1 MGNKQYGLKIP
12 SNVICGCG
20 SIKELIKIIQKAKA
34 TRIGL
39 FVDPAVLKLNIV
51 NDLLQQLESNFK
63 QVVVIDDIK
72 SEPEDWQVKNVYHKI
87 KDKKIELLAAIGG
100 GSVMDTAK
108 IVAVMLTNIR
118 YENDLTDTTLIEKPA
133 VPLVA
138 VPTSSGTG
146 SEATPN
152 SIILFPEKKIKIG
165 VVHEYF
171 LPLQV
176 ILDPELT
183 ISLPPSVTAA
193 TGLDAFCHCIET
205 YISKKSNY
213 ICEMFSLQGI
223 KLIGQNLREAYTNG
237 ENIEAREKMLLAAF
251 YGGVAISCSST
262 VAVHALSYPLG
273 GRYRIPHGV
282 SNAILLPYVMKYNMG
297 SIGEKATSIAKA
309 MCIDT
314 SNLSQEQIGAKVVEE
329 IFRLT
334 EDLNIPSNLKHF
346 GINSA
351 DITLLANSASQVTRL
366 LDQNPKKMSLDD
378 ITAIYGQVL

>member
-1 MGNKQYGLKIP
+1 
-12 SNVICGCG
+12 
-20 SIKELIKIIQKAKA
+20 
-34 TRIGL
+34 
-39 FVDPAVLKLNIV
+39 
-51 NDLLQQLESNFK
+51 
-63 QVVVIDDIK
+63 
-72 SEPEDWQVKNVYHKI
+72 
-87 KDKKIELLAAIGG
+87 
-100 GSVMDTAK
+100 
-108 IVAVMLTNIR
+108 
-118 YENDLTDTTLIEKPA
+118 
-133 VPLVA
+133 
-138 VPTSSGTG
+138 
-146 SEATPN
+146 
-152 SIILFPEKKIKIG
+152 
-165 VVHEYF
+165 
-171 LPLQV
+171 
-176 ILDPELT
+176 
-183 ISLPPSVTAA
+183 
-193 TGLDAFCHCIET
+193 
-205 YISKKSNY
+205 
-213 ICEMFSLQGI
+213 MFSLQGI
-223 KLIGQNLREAYTNG
+223 KLISENLREAYTNG
-237 ENIEAREKMLLAAF
+237 NNIEAREKMLLAAF